1 MARKAHI
8 VRYTEKELKELVKK
22 DGSCSDWKKAA
33 SMTDAQIEAAIA
45 DDPDEAGMIMDW
57 ENATVELPQP
67 KAVLNMRI
75 DKDLLEYFRK
85 SGKGYQSRI
94 NAILRSYVDH
104 KPHSLRL

>member
-85 SGKGYQSRI
+85 SGKG
-94 NAILRSYVDH
+94 
-104 KPHSLRL
+104 

>member
-104 KPHSLRL
+104 NSLRL

>member
-8 VRYTEKELKELVKK
+8 ARYTEKELKELVKK
-22 DGSCSDWKKAA
+22 DGSRSDWKKAA
-33 SMTDAQIEAAIA
+33 SMTNAQIEAAIA

>member
-8 VRYTEKELKELVKK
+8 ARYTEKELKELVKK
-22 DGSCSDWKKAA
+22 DGSRSDWKKAA
-33 SMTDAQIEAAIA
+33 SMTNAQIEAAIA

-85 SGKGYQSRI
+85 SG
-94 NAILRSYVDH
+94 
-104 KPHSLRL
+104 

>member
-1 MARKAHI
+1 
-8 VRYTEKELKELVKK
+8 LVKK
-22 DGSCSDWKKAA
+22 DGSCSDWKKAT

-67 KAVLNMRI
+67 KAVLNIRI

-85 SGKGYQSRI
+85 SGKGYQNRI
-94 NAILRSYVDH
+94 NAILRSYVEY
-104 KPHSLRL
+104 KPHSLR

>member
-8 VRYTEKELKELVKK
+8 ARYTEKELKELVKK

-33 SMTDAQIEAAIA
+33 SMTNAQIEAAIA

-104 KPHSLRL
+104 NSLRL

>member
-33 SMTDAQIEAAIA
+33 SMTNAQIEAAIA

-104 KPHSLRL
+104 NSLRL

>member
-8 VRYTEKELKELVKK
+8 VRYTEKELNELVKK
-22 DGSCSDWKKAA
+22 DGSRSDWKKAA

-67 KAVLNMRI
+67 KAVLNIRI

-94 NAILRSYVDH
+94 NAILRSYVDR

>member
-57 ENATVELPQP
+57 ENATVELSQP

-75 DKDLLEYFRK
+75 DKYLLEYFRK

-94 NAILRSYVDH
+94 NAILRSYVEY
-104 KPHSLRL
+104 KPHSLR

>member
-75 DKDLLEYFRK
+75 DKDPLEYFRK

-94 NAILRSYVDH
+94 NAILRSYVEYN
-104 KPHSLRL
+104 PHSLR

>member
-1 MARKAHI
+1 MAKKAHI
-8 VRYTEKELKELVKK
+8 VRYTERELKELVKK

-67 KAVLNMRI
+67 KA
-75 DKDLLEYFRK
+75 
-85 SGKGYQSRI
+85 
-94 NAILRSYVDH
+94 
-104 KPHSLRL
+104 